1 MHERAEERSK
11 RISSQFRHLIRRY
24 NPRKSRQFSLGI
36 SVPVATTKRGGL
48 VFNSGFQMN
57 YVLPWNVSQL
67 EPMIIPARR
76 IRDVGLQDAYVAIEN
91 LLDE

>member
-1 MHERAEERSK
+1 
-11 RISSQFRHLIRRY
+11 
-24 NPRKSRQFSLGI
+24 
-36 SVPVATTKRGGL
+36 
-48 VFNSGFQMN
+48 MN